1 MIRGMLLV
9 SLLAIGAP
17 VAAQS
22 DTGHRLYV
30 QCQACHSIRKGEPH
44 KIGPNLSGVAGSP
57 AASRP
62 DYAYS
67 KALKEAKLTWDD
79 ATLDR
84 WLARPSALVP
94 GNKMVF
100 AGIADPA
107 KRKALIAFMR
117 RAGR

>member
-1 MIRGMLLV
+1 MMRPALLLP
-9 SLLAIGAP
+9 LLAIASSA
-17 VAAQS
+17 AAQS
-22 DTGHRLYV
+22 DPGQRLYV

-44 KIGPNLSGVAGSP
+44 KIGPNLNGVIGSP

-62 DYAYS
+62 GYAYS
-67 KALKEAKLTWDD
+67 KALKDAKLVWDD

-84 WLARPSALVP
+84 WLARPSAVAP

-107 KRKALIAFMR
+107 RRKALIAYMR

>member
-1 MIRGMLLV
+1 MTRATLLLP
-9 SLLAIGAP
+9 LLAFASPAP
-17 VAAQS
+17 AQI
-22 DTGHRLYV
+22 DPGQRLFV

-44 KIGPNLSGVAGSP
+44 KIGPNLNGVAGAP

-62 DYAYS
+62 GYAYS
-67 KALKEAKLTWDD
+67 KPLKEAKLSWDD

-84 WLARPSALVP
+84 WLARPSAVVP

-100 AGIADPA
+100 AGISDPA
-107 KRKALIAFMR
+107 KRKALIAYMR